1 MSSDQSPQSLP
12 TAIENLYRA
21 FRAYRLPP
29 HVNGCPHCVNEADHA
44 LLHAAPLPEL
54 TSKHLGRYAFKA
66 ISTWGGDN
74 EFRHFLPRLFELMV
88 TDDEFP
94 TEPEVLVGKLV
105 YAAWQTWPHAEQEA
119 VRQFFQA
126 WWDATIASFALRQR
140 AITASTAIRSIATA
154 EQDITWYLG
163 RWTAPPITA
172 KRRHLAAFI
181 NEYGWS
187 QLPKRL
193 RNKDSR
199 LVESKL
205 QRQFDDWLLSPPVR
219 SCLEEAANAKTQTGG
234 LQDYVEAIAYLDVL
248 RSLEPAPVDES

>member
-1 MSSDQSPQSLP
+1 MSSDESPLSLDA
-12 TAIENLYRA
+12 AIENLYHV
-21 FRAYRLPP
+21 FLTYRLPP
-29 HVNGCPHCVNEADHA
+29 HIDGCPHCVNEADHA
-44 LLHAAPLPEL
+44 LIHAAPLHEL

-66 ISTWGGDN
+66 MSTWGGVN

-94 TEPEVLVGKLV
+94 TEPEVLAGKLT
-105 YAAWQTWPHAEQEA
+105 YAAWQTWPPAEQAA

-126 WWDATIASFALRQR
+126 WWDATIASFALRQG

-154 EQDITWYLG
+154 EEDLTWYLG
-163 RWTAPPITA
+163 RWTAPPTTA
-172 KRRHLAAFI
+172 KRLHLAAFI
-181 NEYGWS
+181 NDYGWS

-199 LVESKL
+199 LVESNL
-205 QRQFDDWLLSPPVR
+205 QRLFDDWLNSPPVR
-219 SCLEEAANAKTQTGG
+219 ACLEDAVNAKRQTGG

-248 RSLEPAPVDES
+248 RSLEPTPVDES